1 MEEYIFVPDKKTTK
15 DNQQNEY
22 YTLYGKHN
30 QLDEYGQ
37 PVCNSTSPDLL
48 AKTTLAGDKKTY
60 WVKVGEHGRVY
71 NPIGMYSEGKHNKF
85 TNRSGKN
92 EFEFRKVN
100 KKVFDFYVNFLRT
113 KNLAWL
119 HNAEREMI

>member
-37 PVCNSTSPDLL
+37 PVCDSTSPDLL

-60 WVKVGEHGRVY
+60 WVKVGDHGRVY

-85 TNRSGKN
+85 ASRSGKN